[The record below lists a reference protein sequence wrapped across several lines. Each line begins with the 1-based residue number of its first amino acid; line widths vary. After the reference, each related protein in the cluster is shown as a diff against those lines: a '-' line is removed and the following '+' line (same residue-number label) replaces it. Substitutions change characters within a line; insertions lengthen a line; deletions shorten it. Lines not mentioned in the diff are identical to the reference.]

1 VNFQLVSN
9 PPLVLHIILQK
20 KRTEEERE
28 IVKSDGTES
37 KELLKISD
45 YISVVNK
52 TYYHTNLSVLNLF
65 R

>member
-1 VNFQLVSN
+1 
-9 PPLVLHIILQK
+9 VLHIILQK